1 MSSTYKNCPK
11 CSSNKIL
18 KIGFQSGRR
27 RFKCKECGKK
37 FQSKKQKS
45 RLKNT
50 TMESLVSKKN
60 LTQN

>member
-11 CSSNKIL
+11 CSSNKIV